1 MLLPFTA
8 LNVTLTA
15 DSINQ
20 LHADKSRTNNA
31 GLLWHVFFVIQGH
44 IMLMKTCTP
53 SSVLL
58 VCLGNICR
66 SPTAEEVFR
75 QQAAIAGLSIKV
87 DSAGTGD
94 WHIGHKPD
102 ERAQRHAKAHGYKI
116 NKLIARQI
124 NNDDFRNFDLILAM
138 DAQNLAD
145 LQALKNNIADTENS
159 MAKLALFSEEDP
171 TYGGDDVPDPYKGGA
186 DDFEE
191 VIERIESSA
200 QAWIESWKAC

>member
-1 MLLPFTA
+1 
-8 LNVTLTA
+8 
-15 DSINQ
+15 
-20 LHADKSRTNNA
+20 
-31 GLLWHVFFVIQGH
+31 
-44 IMLMKTCTP
+44 MLMKPSTP

-75 QQAAIAGLSIKV
+75 QQAAIAGLTLKV

-94 WHIGHKPD
+94 WHIGHAPD
-102 ERAQRHAKAHGYKI
+102 ERAQRHAKAYGYKI
-116 NKLIARQI
+116 NKMIARQVTA
-124 NNDDFRNFDLILAM
+124 DDFREFDLILAM

-145 LQALKNNIADTENS
+145 LQAIKDSLLESEDADKLAT
-159 MAKLALFSEEDP
+159 LALFSEEDP
-171 TYGGDDVPDPYKGGA
+171 TYGGDDVPDPYQGDD

-200 QAWIESWKAC
+200 QAWIESWKMS